1 MAKRTLASLGGTAE
15 APDPTKGQ
23 GGPEQKV
30 ERIDRKMTFGER
42 QSMAHEIEMIER
54 SMSQNLRGEKDD
66 PRIQRQLYYKKMLLA
81 KDDELTFTGNSKQL
95 AEREL
100 REIEALI
107 VPKMPSKNEM
117 WPKNDI
123 SLKAQ
128 ALRHQQSFENE
139 FDNFSPNAP
148 ATGGMV
154 KRWQEL
160 KRRLEP
166 DNPNAHN
173 LDSIRPD

>member
-1 MAKRTLASLGGTAE
+1 MGRQLASLRE
-15 APDPTKGQ
+15 APDPTKG

-30 ERIDRKMTFGER
+30 ERIERKMSFSER
-42 QSMAHEIEMIER
+42 QSLAYEVEMMER
-54 SMSQNLRGEKDD
+54 SVNQNLRGEKDD
-66 PRIQRQLYYKKMLLA
+66 PKVLKQLYYKKMLLA
-81 KDDELTFTGNSKQL
+81 KDDELTYSGNSKEL
-95 AEREL
+95 AEKEL
-100 REIEALI
+100 KEIESVI

-128 ALRHQQSFENE
+128 ALRHQQAFEAE
-139 FDNFSPNAP
+139 FDNFKPNAP